1 MPDKDM
7 LAFLAGMKIYDADIE
22 MRDDVVVAVAT
33 VGGPFMEYHSEEEH
47 ASWIVTAAHE
57 YAERHPSLAGTTHWA
72 GCWAV
77 HGECAK
83 ALLQRWWPAIEAA
96 EAWHPLHVMALKTDD
111 VDMTEDRAITA
122 LFNAIAAALKEGNAD
137 G

>member
-57 YAERHPSLAGTTHWA
+57 YTERHRSRTHSADCWRWHPECAVAMIERWLPVIAMAREFGAETWERTADFLAGLWWA
-72 GCWAV
+72 KGT
-77 HGECAK
+77 
-83 ALLQRWWPAIEAA
+83 
-96 EAWHPLHVMALKTDD
+96 VME
-111 VDMTEDRAITA
+111 DMCRAIT
-122 LFNAIAAALKEGNAD
+122 AALKEGNAD